1 MASGEQSL
9 GKCLVQW
16 PLSMQGHWCCQAAWT
31 MHHVLLRRLK
41 TNVDVV
47 IACNTAVQS
56 SATKYIGLYM
66 VAVQLTKL
74 G

>member
-1 MASGEQSL
+1 
-9 GKCLVQW
+9 
-16 PLSMQGHWCCQAAWT
+16 MQGHWCCQAAWT

-47 IACNTAVQS
+47 IACNTTMRS
-56 SATKYIGLYM
+56 SATKCIGLYM

>member
-1 MASGEQSL
+1 
-9 GKCLVQW
+9 
-16 PLSMQGHWCCQAAWT
+16 

-47 IACNTAVQS
+47 IACNTTMQS
-56 SATKYIGLYM
+56 SATKCIGLYAYICM
-66 VAVQLTKL
+66 VVVQLTKL